1 MTKTV
6 LVTGACGKL
15 GSHITTTLRQAGYWV
30 VGIDNLKRSC
40 KAPDGPLLYVA
51 DFSDYRMLDT
61 IFNTHDIGAV
71 IHTAAFISPAESVA
85 HPGAYFENNVTKTLK
100 LLQYLEKTDANRF
113 IFSSSAAVYG
123 SEYRIHQEFDTLR
136 PASPYAHTKSII
148 ERELGHYKLRSI
160 SFRYFNPIVPKHT
173 TGTVLGE
180 MLAKA
185 GTGVPVVV
193 NGMDWA
199 TPDGS
204 PVRDF
209 IDVEDLARAHVHAL
223 DVIDALPLGNHP
235 VNLGSGRPVSVLRLA
250 RKVSLVTDS
259 LVVTETGPR
268 REGDVAG
275 GYADISMAIRLM
287 NWTPRI
293 PIEQSIQRA
302 WMP

>member
-1 MTKTV
+1 
-6 LVTGACGKL
+6 
-15 GSHITTTLRQAGYWV
+15 
-30 VGIDNLKRSC
+30 
-40 KAPDGPLLYVA
+40 
-51 DFSDYRMLDT
+51 
-61 IFNTHDIGAV
+61 
-71 IHTAAFISPAESVA
+71 
-85 HPGAYFENNVTKTLK
+85 
-100 LLQYLEKTDANRF
+100 
-113 IFSSSAAVYG
+113 
-123 SEYRIHQEFDTLR
+123 
-136 PASPYAHTKSII
+136 
-148 ERELGHYKLRSI
+148 
-160 SFRYFNPIVPKHT
+160 
-173 TGTVLGE
+173 